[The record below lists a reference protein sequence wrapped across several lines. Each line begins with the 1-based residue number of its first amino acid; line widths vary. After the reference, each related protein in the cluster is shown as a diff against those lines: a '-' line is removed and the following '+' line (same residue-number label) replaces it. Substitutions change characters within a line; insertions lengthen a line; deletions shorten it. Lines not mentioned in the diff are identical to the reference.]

1 MKIPNVDAHA
11 CTTENSMGQI
21 PRSGDFWESDG
32 LLALI
37 QQSGLFASAAVV
49 WTVAMVEFWSEH
61 V

>member
-1 MKIPNVDAHA
+1 
-11 CTTENSMGQI
+11 MGQI
-21 PRSGDFWESDG
+21 PRRGDFWESDG

-49 WTVAMVEFWSEH
+49 WTVVMVEFWSEY

>member
-1 MKIPNVDAHA
+1 M
-11 CTTENSMGQI
+11 ENSMGQI
-21 PRSGDFWESDG
+21 PRRGDFWESDG

-49 WTVAMVEFWSEH
+49 WTVAMVEFWNEY